1 MWNSI
6 TGVVNRKDEEFLYL
20 QAGPLEWAVR
30 MSASS
35 LFKVPSRGGETRVY
49 LHLHHRQDD
58 MQLFGFADTEE
69 REVFLQLIKVSGIG
83 PKQALRI
90 LSGITPPVLAEIL
103 DNGDVDALKRVPGLG
118 KATAGKIILALRGK
132 VTWTEEKEDGP
143 AGNHGEIVDSLVN
156 MGFDKKGARTAVE
169 QAAKENPGAG
179 EEILFR
185 DALLRLSQ

>member
-35 LFKVPSRGGETRVY
+35 LFKVPSRGTETRVL

-58 MQLFGFADTEE
+58 MQLFGFADKEE

-90 LSGITPPVLAEIL
+90 LSGITPLVLAEIL

-132 VTWTEEKEDGP
+132 VTWTEDKEDGP
-143 AGNHGEIVDSLVN
+143 SGNHSEIVDSLVN

-169 QAAKENPGAG
+169 QAVKDNPGAG
-179 EEILFR
+179 EEVLFR
-185 DALLRLSQ
+185 HALLRLSQ